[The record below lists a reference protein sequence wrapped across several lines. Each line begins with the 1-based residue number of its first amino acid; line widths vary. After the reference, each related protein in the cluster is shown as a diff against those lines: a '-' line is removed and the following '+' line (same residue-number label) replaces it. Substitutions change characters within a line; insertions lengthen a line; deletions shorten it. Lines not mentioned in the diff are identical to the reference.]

1 MPPDPTEADGP
12 VDLDDLPEEELR
24 GLGYAAVKLDGRGMV
39 LFHGAGGDG
48 EVGRDFFREV
58 MPGTD
63 IPAFRGRFMEGVR
76 SGHLDEAFDFV
87 VTSGADAPLRARIR
101 MFASREPGRYWITI
115 RPVERLE
122 PDRPAAAR
130 RVVENRIEAGD
141 PDTAVCALEPIHIPG
156 KVQAPGILLAAD
168 PATLEVA
175 AASANAEEAFGV
187 PAAAVLGRGL
197 GDLLGTDFAND
208 LAGLAGRAAG
218 IPGRDPLRR
227 RLLLGQPARP
237 FEAVAHVQAGNLL
250 VELEPDPSVL
260 DFPVPSQDDLQKAVA
275 RLRDAG
281 SLDDLGRVAAEE
293 TRRLT
298 GFERVVIYRFD
309 HEWNGEAVAEDVAA
323 DWVPLQGLHFPASDI
338 PAQARDLYTRNRI
351 RFVIDRDGVPS
362 PLVALPSEGSAEGEA
377 GGGRTIDLTYAQF
390 RSLSP
395 IHLEYQRNLG
405 VNGSMSASILTGGGG
420 GMRLWGLLIGHH
432 RKPRYVPP
440 ETRAA
445 IRSLADMF
453 ALKLH
458 ELENRQVW
466 DRQQDHLHA
475 QSRLLCQMAGAD
487 DWVSALT
494 AGETTMLD
502 LFDATGA
509 AVVAAG
515 EVTAIGETPDR
526 ADLLLLVDRLRGQRF
541 EDRVFV
547 TDRLSQAV
555 EEAQACRRVASGLLA
570 ATVDEAREDML
581 LWFRREVA
589 STVAWGGNPHD
600 AVIEEGGTVMVLPR
614 RSFERWMEERR
625 GYSLP
630 WPVWQ
635 AEIARTLTR
644 AIGDVILRH
653 QRKVR
658 QLRDKQHAL
667 SEVVHQKEAL
677 LRQKDLLAREID
689 HRVKNSLQ
697 IVASLLQM
705 QGRTVRDEEA
715 RQAFAE
721 AYGRVMGVSRVH
733 QSLYQSADAREVD
746 LGQTIRSLCEDLAGM
761 AGPRRHLDVKT
772 EPGLLVD
779 SAVALSLALVTA
791 ELVTNAFKYAYD
803 PGAEGR
809 VQVEVGRLPG
819 GGSRVV
825 VADRGHGLPPD
836 WPERERRGLG
846 MQLVRAMLDRIGGSL
861 ETVSDGGTRFT
872 ALVP

>member
-1 MPPDPTEADGP
+1 MLPDPTEAEGP
-12 VDLDDLPEEELR
+12 VDLDDLAEEELR
-24 GLGYAAVKLDGRGMV
+24 GLDYAAVKLDDRGVV
-39 LFHGAGGDG
+39 LFHGAGGEG
-48 EVGRDFFREV
+48 QTGRDFFREV
-58 MPGTD
+58 APGTD

-101 MFASREPGRYWITI
+101 MSVSREPGRYWITI
-115 RPVERLE
+115 RPIERLE

-130 RVVENRIEAGD
+130 HVVESRIEARD
-141 PDTAVCALEPIHIPG
+141 LDTAICALEPIHIPG
-156 KVQAPGILLAAD
+156 KVQVPGILLAVD

-175 AASANAEEAFGV
+175 AASANAEEAFGTPV
-187 PAAAVLGRGL
+187 ADVLGRGL
-197 GDLLGTDFAND
+197 GDLLGPELGNE
-208 LAGLAGRAAG
+208 LAGRAAAG

-227 RLLLGQPARP
+227 RLLLGNPARP

-250 VELEPDPSVL
+250 VELEPAPSAR
-260 DFPVPSQDDLQKAVA
+260 DFPAPSQEDLQKAVA
-275 RLRDAG
+275 RLRDAA
-281 SLDDLGRVAAEE
+281 SLDDLGRAAAEE

-309 HEWNGEAVAEDVAA
+309 HEWNGEAVAEDAAA
-323 DWVPLQGLHFPASDI
+323 DWIPLQGLHFPASDI

-351 RFVIDRDGVPS
+351 RFVTDRDGVPS
-362 PLVALPSEGSAEGEA
+362 PLVALPSEDAA

-420 GMRLWGLLIGHH
+420 NVRLWGLLIGHH
-432 RKPRYVPP
+432 RKPHYVAP
-440 ETRAA
+440 EARAA

-458 ELENRQVW
+458 ELENRQIW
-466 DRQQDHLHA
+466 DRQQDHLHV

-487 DWVSALT
+487 DGVSTLT

-526 ADLLLLVDRLRGQRF
+526 ADLLLLVDRLRGQHF

-547 TDRLSQAV
+547 TDRLSQV
-555 EEAQACRRVASGLLA
+555 VGEAQAYRRVASGLLA
-570 ATVDEAREDML
+570 AAVDEARDDML
-581 LWFRREVA
+581 LWFRREVV

-600 AVIEEGGTVMVLPR
+600 TVIEEGGTVMVLPR

-630 WPVWQ
+630 WPAWQ
-635 AEIARTLTR
+635 AEIARTLTG

-658 QLRDKQHAL
+658 QLRDKQDAL

-705 QGRTVRDEEA
+705 QRRTVRDEEA

-746 LGQTIRSLCEDLAGM
+746 LGQTIRSLCEDLAAV
-761 AGPRRHLDVKT
+761 AGPRRHLDVKAET
-772 EPGLLVD
+772 GLLVD

-803 PGAEGR
+803 ARAEGR
-809 VQVEVGRLPG
+809 VEVGVDRLPG
-819 GGSRVV
+819 GGLKVV

-836 WPERERRGLG
+836 WLEREHRGLG
-846 MQLVRAMLDRIGGSL
+846 MQVVRGMLDRIGGSL
-861 ETVSDGGTRFT
+861 ETSSDGGTRFT
-872 ALVP
+872 VLVP

>member
-1 MPPDPTEADGP
+1 MLPDPTEADGP
-12 VDLDDLPEEELR
+12 VVLDDLPEEKLRELD
-24 GLGYAAVKLDGRGMV
+24 YAAVKLDGRGLV
-39 LFHGAGGDG
+39 LFHGGEGDG
-48 EVGRDFFREV
+48 EAGRDFFREV
-58 MPGTD
+58 APGTN

-101 MFASREPGRYWITI
+101 MSASREPGRYWITI
-115 RPVERLE
+115 QPLERLE
-122 PDRPAAAR
+122 PDRPAVAR
-130 RVVENRIEAGD
+130 HVVESRIEARD
-141 PDTAVCALEPIHIPG
+141 LDTAICALEPIHIPG

-175 AASANAEEAFGV
+175 AASANAEEAFGMPV
-187 PAAAVLGRGL
+187 AAVLGRRL
-197 GDLLGTDFAND
+197 GDLLGPE
-208 LAGLAGRAAG
+208 LGSELAGRAAAG
-218 IPGRDPLRR
+218 IPGRHPLRR
-227 RLLLGQPARP
+227 RLLLGLPARP
-237 FEAVAHVQAGNLL
+237 FEAAAHVQAGNLL
-250 VELEPDPSVL
+250 VELEPAPSAL

-281 SLDDLGRVAAEE
+281 SLDDLGRAAAEE

-309 HEWNGEAVAEDVAA
+309 HEWNGEALAEDVAA
-323 DWVPLQGLHFPASDI
+323 DWIPLQGLHFPASDI
-338 PAQARDLYTRNRI
+338 PSQARDLYTRNRI
-351 RFVIDRDGVPS
+351 RFVTDRDAVPS
-362 PLVALPSEGSAEGEA
+362 PLVAPPLKGPA
-377 GGGRTIDLTYAQF
+377 GDAAGAGRPIDLTYAQF

-420 GMRLWGLLIGHH
+420 DMRLWGLLIGHH
-432 RKPRYVPP
+432 RKPHYVAP

-466 DRQQDHLHA
+466 DRQQDHLHV

-487 DWVSALT
+487 DWVSTLT

-555 EEAQACRRVASGLLA
+555 GEAQAYRRVGSGLLA
-570 ATVDEAREDML
+570 AAVDEARDDML
-581 LWFRREVA
+581 LWFRKEVV

-600 AVIEEGGTVMVLPR
+600 TVIEEGGTVMVLPR

-630 WPVWQ
+630 WPTWQ

-705 QGRTVRDEEA
+705 QRRTVRDEEA

-721 AYGRVMGVSRVH
+721 AYGRVMGISRVH

-746 LGQTIRSLCEDLAGM
+746 LGQTIRSLCEDLAAM
-761 AGPRRHLDVKT
+761 AGPRRHLDVKA

-803 PGAEGR
+803 ERAEGR
-809 VQVEVGRLPG
+809 VEVGVDRLPG
-819 GGSRVV
+819 GGLKVV
-825 VADRGHGLPPD
+825 VADWGHGLPPD
-836 WPERERRGLG
+836 WLEREHRGLG
-846 MQLVRAMLDRIGGSL
+846 MQVVRGMLERIGGSL

-872 ALVP
+872 VLVP